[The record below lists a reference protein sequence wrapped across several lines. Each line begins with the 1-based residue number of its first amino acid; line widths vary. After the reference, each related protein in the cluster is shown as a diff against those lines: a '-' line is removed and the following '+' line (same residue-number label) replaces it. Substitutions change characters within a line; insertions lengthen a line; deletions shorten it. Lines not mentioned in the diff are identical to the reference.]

1 MDTFKA
7 YILKKA
13 YERYQKIGDKL
24 AKIEPLIDWE
34 ACRPIIQP
42 LYHNKGHRGG
52 RPNVD
57 ARALMFKVES

>member
-13 YERYQKIGDKL
+13 YERIQKLGGKL

-34 ACRPIIQP
+34 ASDPSSNPSTTTKDPEADDPTSTR
-42 LYHNKGHRGG
+42 
-52 RPNVD
+52 
-57 ARALMFKVES
+57 